1 MDRYYAFRLLLLAIT
16 LFATAATAQTQVVIN
31 EYCASNKSLLIDA
44 FSDYPDWIELYNSSG
59 NPVNLAGYYL
69 SDSPGNLH
77 KWALPSQTLGA
88 GQRILFFASNR
99 NGYFGA
105 HYHTSFKLTQMKQEM
120 IILSNGVNNIVDSL
134 TMKTTQP
141 NHSRGRMSDGNA
153 LWGVFTAPS
162 PDAMNNT
169 TFTRYALTPQFSI
182 GPGFYPSAQTLT
194 LTTPEP
200 GVTIRYTTN
209 GDIPTAASPMY
220 AGPINI
226 TATTI
231 VRARAFSSF
240 GNILPSFTETNT
252 YFINA
257 NHHNLAVISLAGDYN
272 TLFNG
277 FGGEIMSTFEYF
289 DTLGSMAHEGDGDI
303 RGHGNDSWAYDQ
315 KGIRFYAR
323 DDYGYANNI
332 EFPLFN
338 ATPRDEFDVI
348 ILKAGA
354 SDNFPGGFQNGLNTC
369 HLRDVFAQT
378 LAQKHQ
384 MHVDNRSWEPCV
396 VYINGQYWGIYEI
409 RERVDADYAD
419 YYYDQSVDSVDFLA
433 FWGGLTI
440 EEGSDTAW
448 NSLYNFMVSNNL
460 SIPANHDYVEQRFDL
475 MSLIDYFI
483 INTYLVNTDW
493 LNWNTAWWRGRSTP
507 GVRWRY
513 RLWDMD
519 NILNLGQNYTGVSTT
534 TYLMDPCNPTTLF
547 PNDPQIP
554 HTDMMNALM
563 ADSLFENMYINR
575 YADLL
580 NTALHCDTLM
590 AHLDWIVNRLAPEMP
605 QHCARWGG
613 LVSDWE
619 DNLDTLREQITGR
632 CIVVDSLMVGC
643 YNLTGP
649 YDITV
654 LVDPPGFGDVRVNT
668 VVPPGYPYVG
678 GYYGGVTVN
687 LKALNTQGYPFVNW
701 SVLHHTLTPGLN
713 ADSVSLY
720 LSSTDTLVAHFDS
733 TFVGGI
739 MGGLEDGYAFQVRP
753 TLVHNRMVAEWQL
766 PVEDAATA
774 LVITD
779 MQGRQVAD
787 LSYLLQDRAYQRL
800 DLNLE
805 SLRLTQ
811 GMYMIRLQTRAWQE
825 TEKIIWV
832 GE

>member
-1 MDRYYAFRLLLLAIT
+1 MDKYYALRLLLLCISF
-16 LFATAATAQTQVVIN
+16 LATTAHAQLVIN
-31 EYCASNKSLLIDA
+31 EYSASNKSALMDA
-44 FSDYPDWIELYNSSG
+44 YNDYSDWIEVYNVSG
-59 NPVNLAGYYL
+59 SPVNLAGYYL
-69 SDSPGNLH
+69 TDSPGNLH
-77 KWALPSQTLGA
+77 KWALPSQTLGT

-99 NGYFGA
+99 DGLAGA
-105 HYHTSFKLTQMKQEM
+105 YYHTNFKLTQMKYET
-120 IILSNGVNNIVDSL
+120 IVLSNGVNNVVDSV
-134 TMKTTQP
+134 TIKPTQM
-141 NHSRGRMSDGNA
+141 NHSRGRMTDGSN
-153 LWGVFTAPS
+153 LWGVFSSPS
-162 PDAMNNT
+162 PDAANST
-169 TFTRYALTPQFSI
+169 TYTRYALTPQFSI
-182 GPGFYPSAQTLT
+182 SPGFYASAQTLT
-194 LTTPEP
+194 LSTPEP
-200 GVTIRYTTN
+200 GITIRYTTN
-209 GDIPTAASPMY
+209 GDEPTASSTAY
-220 AGPINI
+220 GGPISIN
-226 TATTI
+226 ATTL
-231 VRARAFSSF
+231 VRARAFS
-240 GNILPSFTETNT
+240 GLNNVLPSFVETNT

-257 NHHNLAVISLAGDYN
+257 NHNNAVISLAGDYN
-272 TLFNG
+272 TLFTSWA
-277 FGGEIMSTFEYF
+277 GEIISTFEYF
-289 DTLGSMAHEGDGDI
+289 DTTGQFQHEGDGDI
-303 RGHGNDSWAYDQ
+303 RGHGNDSWAYPQ

-338 ATPRDEFDVI
+338 FTQRDEFDVI

-354 SDNFPGGFQNGLNTC
+354 SDNFPGGFQNGLLTC

-384 MHVDNRSWEPCV
+384 LNVDNRSWEPCV

-419 YYYDQSVDSVDFLA
+419 YYYDQDVDSVDFLA
-433 FWGGLTI
+433 YWGGLTI

-460 SIPANHDYVEQRFDL
+460 SIPANHDYVDQRFNM

-493 LNWNTAWWRGRSTP
+493 LNWNTSWWRGRSTP
-507 GVRWRY
+507 GVKWRY

-534 TYLMDPCNPTTLF
+534 TYLMDPCNPTQLF

-554 HTDMMNALM
+554 HTDMLNALM
-563 ADSLFENMYINR
+563 ADSVFENMYINR

-580 NTALHCDTLM
+580 NTTFHCDTLM

-613 LVSDWE
+613 NMSDWQN
-619 DNLDTLREQITGR
+619 NLDSLREQISGR
-632 CIVVDSLMVGC
+632 CFVVDSLMVGC

-654 LVDPPGFGDVRVNT
+654 LVDPPGSGDVRVNT
-668 VVPPGYPYVG
+668 IVPSGYPYVG

-687 LKALNTQGYPFVNW
+687 LKALNTQGHPFLNW
-701 SVLHHTLTPGLN
+701 TVLHHTLQPGLN

-733 TFVGGI
+733 TVVGSRVEVS
-739 MGGLEDGYAFQVRP
+739 GGYGFAVRP
-753 TLVHNRMVAEWQL
+753 TLVRDRVVVEYVVPVGDVAM
-766 PVEDAATA
+766 A
-774 LVITD
+774 LVLTD
-779 MQGRQVAD
+779 MQGRRVAD
-787 LSYLLQDRAYQRL
+787 LSGLLGDDGWQRL
-800 DLNLE
+800 EVNLGD
-805 SLRLTQ
+805 LRLAK
-811 GMYMIRLQTRAWQE
+811 GMYMLRFVSGGWQK
-825 TEKIIWV
+825 TEKIVWV